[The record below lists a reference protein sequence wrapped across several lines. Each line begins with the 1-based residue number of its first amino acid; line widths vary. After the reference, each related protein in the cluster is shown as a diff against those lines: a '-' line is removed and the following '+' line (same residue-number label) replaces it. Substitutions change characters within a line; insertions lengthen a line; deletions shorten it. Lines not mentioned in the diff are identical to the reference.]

1 LNSHLIHVGEHISK
15 ELRYSHEDIA
25 QFARITFDQNP
36 LHRDVDLAKR
46 VGFGEV
52 IATGQQTSSI
62 MMGFMATHFSRSD
75 AAVKRELL
83 CLNFNFSYKLP
94 VFPERDLL
102 LRWKVTSAT
111 WNSKLGGMLALL
123 DGDATM
129 RNSTPSV
136 IGRGTILVKE
146 LV

>member
-1 LNSHLIHVGEHISK
+1 LIHVGEEVTK

-25 QFARITFDQNP
+25 QFARITFDENP
-36 LHRDVDLAKR
+36 LHRDTELARR

-52 IATGQQTSSI
+52 IAAGQHTSAI

-75 AAVKRELL
+75 EAVKRELL

-94 VFPERDLL
+94 VFPDRDLL
-102 LRWKVTSAT
+102 LRWRVTSVA
-111 WNSKLGGMLALL
+111 WNSKLGGVLAHL

-129 RNSTPSV
+129 RDSTPSV

-146 LV
+146 LA